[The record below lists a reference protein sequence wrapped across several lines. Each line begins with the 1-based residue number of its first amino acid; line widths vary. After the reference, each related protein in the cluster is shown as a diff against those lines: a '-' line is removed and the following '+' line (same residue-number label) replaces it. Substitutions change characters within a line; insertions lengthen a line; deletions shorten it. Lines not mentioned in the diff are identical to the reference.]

1 MKPGITVIA
10 KTSPRGNIN
19 RIFHPNIYPLDRSFF
34 NLLFPLTLHHPFFQL
49 VARYTVSVNISGMIV
64 TGFLLWPSV
73 KLLRQRCPHFTH
85 FIMLFW
91 LNRHRVNLLLLAA
104 VREGGW
110 AIKRRE
116 SRKKRERGR
125 SAIYSPMTPAE
136 DRVEPK
142 ARLTLCLPRR
152 GWIYGHCVW

>member
-19 RIFHPNIYPLDRSFF
+19 PIFHPNIYPLDGSFF
-34 NLLFPLTLHHPFFQL
+34 NLLFLLTLHHPFIQL
-49 VARYTVSVNISGMIV
+49 VARNTVSVNIFVITV

-73 KLLRQRCPHFTH
+73 ELLRQRCPHSS
-85 FIMLFW
+85 FITLSW
-91 LNRHRVNLLLLAA
+91 LNRHCVNLLPLAA

-116 SRKKRERGR
+116 SRKERERGG